1 MSLMKVILPLIVVA
15 VIVVCLLPLC
25 YIYFANDIE
34 QNVTVTGSNSDAWT
48 TFLHGNHLIAMLMGN
63 TTYLVA
69 IFIGIVVIVIA
80 AAFVMKAVSG

>member
-1 MSLMKVILPLIVVA
+1 MKVILPLIVVA
-15 VIVVCLLPLC
+15 VIIVCLLPIV

-48 TFLHGNHLIAMLMGN
+48 AFLHGNHLIAMLMGN

-69 IFIGIVVIVIA
+69 IIIGIVVIVIVAGVLIKA
-80 AAFVMKAVSG
+80 ATS